1 MKRISFLVI
10 AAATQLAQAQVASP
24 LVTQDNLQQTICN
37 TQYVVGNK
45 APMTYSRAVRP
56 PVSYTNA
63 VKVQLFQKRPAAVIA
78 ADTKILGRDPVIKD
92 YELDHW
98 IPIADGG
105 HPRDPKNLKLQLWM
119 GTNGAKKK
127 DVVEAEVHRRLCA
140 GTMTLQDSMACWK
153 DNNWKFCLNQ
163 R

>member
-1 MKRISFLVI
+1 M
-10 AAATQLAQAQVASP
+10 ALAVLTKLANAQVANP
-24 LVTQDNLQQTICN
+24 IVTQDNLQQTICN

-45 APMTYSRAVRP
+45 APMSFSRAVRP

-63 VKVQLFQKRPAAVIA
+63 IKYQLFQKRPTTVIA
-78 ADTKILGRDPVIKD
+78 ADTKILGREPVIKD

-98 IPIADGG
+98 IPISDGG

-127 DVVEAEVHRRLCA
+127 DVVETEVHRRLCA
-140 GTMTLQDSMACWK
+140 GTMTLEASTAW
-153 DNNWKFCLNQ
+153 LS
-163 R
+163 